1 MKRQFFA
8 MFGGL
13 VLCACLV
20 CASAAFAQGDGRL
33 APVNGDAGTLP
44 AGATYEGG
52 VVSHPITSDQENLH
66 LLAGYYYNNPRE
78 WKRIYHDNR
87 GVIRNPNRLPVGQ
100 TLKIHVGEGWKPRFT
115 YAEWLQMANRNGQW
129 HSGQPWRRAR
139 TGNVPAAAPQ
149 QNAAEPTPAPQ
160 ETPQVTEPPAAE
172 ATPDATPAP
181 EQSAAETPAAETTP
195 EADATPSPEET
206 PAPEAASAPE
216 QPASETPPAE
226 QPENEE
232 VAPILE

>member
-1 MKRQFFA
+1 MKRQLFA

-13 VLCACLV
+13 ILLCCLV
-20 CASAAFAQGDGRL
+20 CASAAFAQSDGHL
-33 APVNGDAGTLP
+33 APVNGDAGALP
-44 AGATYEGG
+44 AGAAYEGG
-52 VVSHPITSDQENLH
+52 VVSHPIASDQENLH

-78 WKRIYHDNR
+78 WKRIYNDNR
-87 GVIRNPNRLPVGQ
+87 GVIRNPNRLQVGQ

-129 HSGQPWRRAR
+129 QSGQPWRRAR
-139 TGNVPAAAPQ
+139 TGSVPAAAPQ
-149 QNAAEPTPAPQ
+149 QNAAEPMSAPQ
-160 ETPQVTEPPAAE
+160 EVPQVTEPPAAE

>member
-8 MFGGL
+8 MFVGL

-33 APVNGDAGTLP
+33 APVNGDAGALP
-44 AGATYEGG
+44 SGATYEGG

-100 TLKIHVGEGWKPRFT
+100 TLKIQVGEGWKPRFT

-129 HSGQPWRRAR
+129 HSGQSWRRAR
-139 TGNVPAAAPQ
+139 TGGVPAATPPQ
-149 QNAAEPTPAPQ
+149 QAAEPTPAPQ
-160 ETPQVTEPPAAE
+160 VTEPPAQETPVAE
-172 ATPDATPAP
+172 VTPAP
-181 EQSAAETPAAETTP
+181 EQPAAETPPAETTP
-195 EADATPSPEET
+195 NPAET
-206 PAPEAASAPE
+206 PVPEAAPAQE
-216 QPASETPPAE
+216 QPTAETPPAE
-226 QPENEE
+226 QSENTE

>member
-1 MKRQFFA
+1 MKREVFA

-13 VLCACLV
+13 VLSVCLA
-20 CASAAFAQGDGRL
+20 CASAAFAQSDGSV
-33 APVNGDAGTLP
+33 APVNGDVGALP

-78 WKRIYHDNR
+78 WKRIYNDNR

-100 TLKIHVGEGWKPRFT
+100 MLKIQVGEGWKPRFT

-139 TGNVPAAAPQ
+139 SGGTPVTAPQ
-149 QNAAEPTPAPQ
+149 QQTAELTPAPQ
-160 ETPQVTEPPAAE
+160 ATEPPAPEATPEATPAPEQPAAE
-172 ATPDATPAP
+172 ATP
-181 EQSAAETPAAETTP
+181 AETPAQ
-195 EADATPSPEET
+195 
-206 PAPEAASAPE
+206 EAAPQE
-216 QPASETPPAE
+216 QPTSETPPAE
-226 QPENEE
+226 QSENKE

>member
-8 MFGGL
+8 MVGGL

-33 APVNGDAGTLP
+33 APVNGDAGALP
-44 AGATYEGG
+44 SGATYEGG

-100 TLKIHVGEGWKPRFT
+100 TLKIQVGEGWKPRFT

-129 HSGQPWRRAR
+129 HSGQSWRRAR
-139 TGNVPAAAPQ
+139 TGGVPAAPQ
-149 QNAAEPTPAPQ
+149 QHTAEPTPAPQ
-160 ETPQVTEPPAAE
+160 ETPQVTEPPAQETPAE
-172 ATPDATPAP
+172 ATPVPAETPVSEATPA
-181 EQSAAETPAAETTP
+181 E
-195 EADATPSPEET
+195 
-206 PAPEAASAPE
+206 E

-226 QPENEE
+226 QPENKE